1 MDKLGDINL
10 FVRVTKCEGLAAAG
24 REVGLSPA
32 RVTARINGLEERYNV
47 RLLNRTTRQIS
58 LTDEGRKFY
67 VSCERILAEVEQAE
81 TSLQTGQTS
90 FAGALRITAPS
101 DIGQQHIAPVL
112 SKFVDQ
118 HPNIT
123 PYLYLSDRVID
134 LVGEGFDLG
143 IRFGT
148 LEDSTL
154 IARKLTSNY
163 RVLCASPE
171 YLKHKG
177 IPLKPEEL
185 AQHDCLAMVRM
196 TEPLT
201 TWYFQKEDE
210 KRSISIKAARTSNDG
225 ALIRRWVIEG
235 AGIALKSYW
244 DIADDLKAKRLVTIM
259 DNYKHD
265 FNSTGTPSRAD
276 LHVIYPNRKFIPQRT
291 IQFINALTT
300 HFSSMSCRTSQNTYY

>member
-1 MDKLGDINL
+1 MDKLGDIDL
-10 FVRVTKCEGLAAAG
+10 FVRVIKNQGLAAAG

-32 RVTARINGLEERYNV
+32 RVTARINGLEERYGV

-58 LTDEGRKFY
+58 LTNEGSQFY
-67 VSCERILAEVEQAE
+67 TSCERILAEVEQAE

-90 FAGALRITAPS
+90 FSGTLRITAPS
-101 DIGQQHIAPVL
+101 DLGQQHIAPVL
-112 SKFVDQ
+112 SKFVDK

-123 PYLYLSDRVID
+123 PYLYLSDSVTDIVSD
-134 LVGEGFDLG
+134 GFDLG

-154 IARKLTSNY
+154 IARKLTSNR

-171 YLKHKG
+171 YLKRKG
-177 IPLKPEEL
+177 TPKTPEAL
-185 AQHDCLAMVRM
+185 AQHDCLTMVRM

-201 TWYFQKEDE
+201 TWHFQSTDD
-210 KRSISIKAARTSNDG
+210 KRSISIKAARSSNDG
-225 ALIRRWVIEG
+225 ALIRRWAIEG

-244 DIADDLKAKRLVTIM
+244 DIAEDLKAKRLVTIM

-265 FNSTGTPSRAD
+265 FSRTGTSIGAD
-276 LHVIYPNRKFIPQRT
+276 LHAIYPNKKFISQRT
-291 IQFINALTT
+291 IAFINALKE
-300 HFSSMSCRTSQNTYY
+300 HFISETIPT